1 MERRSGDAGLAHV
14 VRIALLALLMA
25 FGSLAQA
32 QIADI
37 NSAINKAGRQ
47 RMLSQRMAKAYLQIG
62 LNVDLERS
70 KRTLDGA
77 IALFDRQLVELKNF
91 APTPQIRD
99 TYLQL
104 EQNWLAYK
112 DVLIG
117 SVPSPDGAR
126 KVLELSES
134 VLRLAHAGTEQLV
147 STSGSESG
155 PLVGVAGRQRMLSRS
170 ASPSSIW
177 RRSGASLRP
186 AARRLRRNST
196 RAGAPSPWASRRWPA
211 PRRRRRRSARNWSW
225 RTGTGSNTNTRSMRA
240 NRASAGRAPPA
251 WRRAAS
257 ACSTRWTRLPA
268 CSKSWAASLAAQ
280 GRARSAAMGTP

>member
-32 QIADI
+32 QVADI

-104 EQNWLAYK
+104 EQDWLAYK

-117 SVPSPDGAR
+117 SAPSPDGAR

-134 VLRLAHAGTEQLV
+134 VLRLAHAGTEQRV
-147 STSGSESG
+147 SSSGSESG
-155 PLVGVAGRQRMLSRS
+155 PLVGVAGRQRMLSQRIAKFYLAQVWGVAPAGGAAELDKS
-170 ASPSSIW
+170 
-177 RRSGASLRP
+177 RRAFALGLKAL
-186 AARRLRRNST
+186 
-196 RAGAPSPWASRRWPA
+196 AGAPATTPAIREELEQAHRLWQQYEHALDAREPGDRR
-211 PRRRRRRSARNWSW
+211 
-225 RTGTGSNTNTRSMRA
+225 T
-240 NRASAGRAPPA
+240 
-251 WRRAAS
+251 RAANV
-257 ACSTRWTRLPA
+257 
-268 CSKSWAASLAAQ
+268 AASSERVLDTMDTIT
-280 GRARSAAMGTP
+280 GMFEKLGG

>member
-25 FGSLAQA
+25 FGGLAQA

-104 EQNWLAYK
+104 EQDWLAYK

-117 SVPSPDGAR
+117 SAPSPDGAR

-147 STSGSESG
+147 SSSGSESG
-155 PLVGVAGRQRMLSRS
+155 PLVGVAGRQRMLSQRIAKFYLAQVWGVAPAGGAAELDKS
-170 ASPSSIW
+170 
-177 RRSGASLRP
+177 RRAFALGLKAL
-186 AARRLRRNST
+186 
-196 RAGAPSPWASRRWPA
+196 AGAPATTPAIREELEQAHRLWQQYEHALDAREPGDRR
-211 PRRRRRRSARNWSW
+211 
-225 RTGTGSNTNTRSMRA
+225 T
-240 NRASAGRAPPA
+240 
-251 WRRAAS
+251 RAANV
-257 ACSTRWTRLPA
+257 
-268 CSKSWAASLAAQ
+268 AASSERVLDTMDTIT
-280 GRARSAAMGTP
+280 GMFEKLGG

>member
-32 QIADI
+32 QVADI

-104 EQNWLAYK
+104 EQDWLAYK

-117 SVPSPDGAR
+117 SAPSPDGAR

-147 STSGSESG
+147 SSSGSESG
-155 PLVGVAGRQRMLSRS
+155 PLVGVAGRQRMLSQRIAKFYLAQVWGVAPAGGAAELDKS
-170 ASPSSIW
+170 
-177 RRSGASLRP
+177 RRAFALGLKAL
-186 AARRLRRNST
+186 
-196 RAGAPSPWASRRWPA
+196 AGAPATTPAIREELEQAHRLWQQYEHALDAREPGDRR
-211 PRRRRRRSARNWSW
+211 
-225 RTGTGSNTNTRSMRA
+225 T
-240 NRASAGRAPPA
+240 
-251 WRRAAS
+251 RAANV
-257 ACSTRWTRLPA
+257 
-268 CSKSWAASLAAQ
+268 AASSERVLDTMDTIT
-280 GRARSAAMGTP
+280 GMFEKLGG

>member
-32 QIADI
+32 QVADI

-155 PLVGVAGRQRMLSRS
+155 PLVGVAGRQRMLSQRIAKFYLAQVWGVAPAGGAAAAAELDKS
-170 ASPSSIW
+170 
-177 RRSGASLRP
+177 RRAFAMGLKAL
-186 AARRLRRNST
+186 
-196 RAGAPSPWASRRWPA
+196 AGAPATTPAIREELELAHRHWQQYEHALDAREPGDRR
-211 PRRRRRRSARNWSW
+211 
-225 RTGTGSNTNTRSMRA
+225 T
-240 NRASAGRAPPA
+240 
-251 WRRAAS
+251 RAAS
-257 ACSTRWTRLPA
+257 V
-268 CSKSWAASLAAQ
+268 AASSERVLDTMDTIT
-280 GRARSAAMGTP
+280 GMFEKLGG